1 MAMWVAAGAL
11 AAATMVPARA
21 QAPAQTQ
28 GLQPI
33 PALTARVTDLT
44 GTLTATQQAELEQR
58 LAAFEGRK
66 GTQIAVLLVPTTA
79 PEQIEQ
85 YSIRVVDA
93 WKLGRK
99 NVDDGALLLIAK
111 NDHTLRIENGYG
123 LEGVLTDAA
132 SNRIIQDT
140 MVPLL
145 RQGQY
150 FAAISAGV
158 DQMMHLVDGEPLP
171 PPDQSWQRRAGAPHA
186 WNFVLPLIIAFFVIA
201 SVLHAL
207 LGRTIGAVLTGAA
220 TGLLAFV
227 FSQALM
233 FAIGAAVV
241 AFLAARLLGFSSG
254 GWSSGGRGGR
264 GGPGGPGGP
273 GGSGGQGPVRGR
285 LGGAFGG
292 LGGLG
297 WLGLLGGFGGF
308 RGIGGGLGGGLGGG
322 GFGGGGFG
330 GGGFGGGG
338 FGGGGGGFG
347 GGGASGSW

>member
-1 MAMWVAAGAL
+1 MAVLAAAGAL
-11 AAATMVPARA
+11 AAATTVAA
-21 QAPAQTQ
+21 QAPAANQ

-44 GTLTATQQAELEQR
+44 GTLTAAQQAELEQR
-58 LAAFEGRK
+58 LADFEGRK

-132 SNRIIQDT
+132 TNRIIQDT

-158 DQMMHLVDGEPLP
+158 DQMMHLIDGEPLP
-171 PPDQSWQRRAGAPHA
+171 PPDQSWQGRIGAPHA
-186 WNFVLPLIIAFFVIA
+186 GSLVLPLIIAFFVIA

-207 LGRTIGAVLTGAA
+207 MGRTLGAVLTGAG

-233 FAIGAAVV
+233 FAIGAGVL
-241 AFLAARLLGFSSG
+241 AFLAALLLGFSGG
-254 GWSSGGRGGR
+254 GWNSGGR
-264 GGPGGPGGP
+264 GGPGGPGGA
-273 GGSGGQGPVRGR
+273 GGSGGQGPARG
-285 LGGAFGG
+285 GFGG

-297 WLGLLGGFGGF
+297 GLGILGALGGF
-308 RGIGGGLGGGLGGG
+308 RGFGGGLGG

-330 GGGFGGGG
+330 GGGFS
-338 FGGGGGGFG
+338 GGGGGFG